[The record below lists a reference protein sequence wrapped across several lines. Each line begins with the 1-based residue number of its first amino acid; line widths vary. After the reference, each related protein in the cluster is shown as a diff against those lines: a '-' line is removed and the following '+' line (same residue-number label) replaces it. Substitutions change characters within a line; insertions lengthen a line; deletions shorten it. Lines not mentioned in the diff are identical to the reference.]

1 MGAPPLNAGG
11 VKLMLACPLP
21 GVAATMTGACG
32 GEAGTVAAVGVTMA
46 IDDAGPS
53 PALLVAVTLQP

>member
-1 MGAPPLNAGG
+1 
-11 VKLMLACPLP
+11 MLACPLP